1 MHFMNEPFPE
11 FSEPIG
17 LFPLPNVV
25 LLPGGTL
32 PLQIYEPRYR
42 TMVRDALNEQPVIAM
57 ALLRAGYEPYYYTN
71 LARIYP
77 IVCVGRI
84 REHVKTPDGRY
95 FLNLAGICRAR
106 VREENR
112 SGTYRRALLEPMI
125 PAASVVATDGEYA
138 ARNLLQKVVSAPVFD
153 DLPHIKDCR
162 EMIASDVPLGDLTD
176 RLAADLLP
184 LDAVEIRQHI
194 LEEMDVFRRTGTL
207 LNELRVLLEK
217 RNLRRNR
224 HDDDG
229 RPRESMN

>member
-1 MHFMNEPFPE
+1 MSESLPH

-42 TMVRDALNEQPVIAM
+42 AMVRDALNEQPVIAM

-71 LARIYP
+71 QAKIYP

-95 FLNLAGICRAR
+95 FLNLVGVCRAR
-106 VREENR
+106 VREEDR
-112 SGTYRRALLEPMI
+112 TGEYRRASLEPMI
-125 PAASVVATDGEYA
+125 PAGSAVATDGEYT
-138 ARNLLQKVVSAPVFD
+138 ARGLLQKVVSAPAFD

-162 EMIASDVPLGDLTD
+162 EMIAGDAPLGDLAD

-184 LDAVEIRQHI
+184 REAVEIRQHI
-194 LEEMDVFRRTGTL
+194 LEEMDVFRRTGTV
-207 LNELRVLLEK
+207 LNELRVQFEK
-217 RNLRRNR
+217 RSVQQNR
-224 HDDDG
+224 HDEHG
-229 RPRESMN
+229 RPRESAN